1 MPYKVRKHG
10 GEQVDQIV
18 RTTKQLG
25 AAIRRHRRMRSLRQA
40 DLGAKTKLRQATIS
54 ALENGEPG
62 TQLRTLIDVM
72 ASLGLE
78 LIIRE
83 RSQSDK
89 KIEDLF

>member
-1 MPYKVRKHG
+1 M
-10 GEQVDQIV
+10 EQIA

-25 AAIRRHRRMRSLRQA
+25 AAIRRRRRALNLRQA

-62 TQLRTLIDVM
+62 TQLRTLTDVM

-78 LIIRE
+78 LVIRE
-83 RSQSDK
+83 RSRSGE